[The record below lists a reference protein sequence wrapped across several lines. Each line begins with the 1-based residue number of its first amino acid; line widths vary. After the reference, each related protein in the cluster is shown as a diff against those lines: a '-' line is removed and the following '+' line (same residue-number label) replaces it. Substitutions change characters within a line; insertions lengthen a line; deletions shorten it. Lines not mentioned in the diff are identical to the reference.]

1 MEKKRISV
9 EFPQSLAQEMKLGE
23 NEFQIE
29 MLVMAVLKLFELG
42 RITSKKAAELLNIKR
57 TEFFELLTRNNIAHL
72 GNFSDDIFPY
82 GTAGKFSY

>member
-1 MEKKRISV
+1 MEKKKISV
-9 EFPQSLAQEMKLGE
+9 EFPESLAQEMKLGE

-72 GNFSDDIFPY
+72 GKFSDDIFPY
-82 GTAGKFSY
+82 GAAGKFSY